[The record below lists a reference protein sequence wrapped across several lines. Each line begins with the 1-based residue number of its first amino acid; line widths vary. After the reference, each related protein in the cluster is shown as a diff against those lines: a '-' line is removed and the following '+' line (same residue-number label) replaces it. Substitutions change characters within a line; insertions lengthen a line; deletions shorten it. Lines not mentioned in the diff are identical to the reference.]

1 MQSTFIYVA
10 YTQAVNEPQHDSQF
24 VLSIERIFYDFTAL
38 IKASKWINDYFIF
51 FIVEYIKVVLY
62 RFKTAVDTE
71 SNRFYASVWSLE
83 PGKG

>member
-38 IKASKWINDYFIF
+38 IKASK
-51 FIVEYIKVVLY
+51 
-62 RFKTAVDTE
+62 
-71 SNRFYASVWSLE
+71 
-83 PGKG
+83 